1 MSSDEAAMQQAFAD
15 FMNGGQSKLK
25 VATPS
30 TPRVVLD
37 AKARME
43 LETVREVQAVKKLE
57 RKYWQ
62 ILNAFQGSLERDWL
76 AVDDNLG
83 GVVSSIANL
92 RGRIVMESRK
102 IYENRDGSSNHGSW
116 KRYGYRSC
124 GMDLTIDDIQLALSH
139 DLLQHENMMV
149 GARKLLASM
158 ADAQEALGR
167 RLEEL
172 ILHHMD
178 TVEFIQSL
186 VHFDPQSSSI
196 VVVMGMVDSLQ
207 DIYTSL
213 AAELYR
219 KQSSLQT
226 LLDVTNDDLLI
237 TGEERVTR
245 QDQDPRALAEK
256 CAMSW
261 SRRSTSSCVVESS
274 IQALLQLGDRNNK
287 WIG

>member
-1 MSSDEAAMQQAFAD
+1 
-15 FMNGGQSKLK
+15 
-25 VATPS
+25 
-30 TPRVVLD
+30 
-37 AKARME
+37 
-43 LETVREVQAVKKLE
+43 
-57 RKYWQ
+57 
-62 ILNAFQGSLERDWL
+62 
-76 AVDDNLG
+76 
-83 GVVSSIANL
+83 
-92 RGRIVMESRK
+92 
-102 IYENRDGSSNHGSW
+102 
-116 KRYGYRSC
+116 
-124 GMDLTIDDIQLALSH
+124 MDLTIDDIQLALSH

>member
-15 FMNGGQSKLK
+15 FMNGGQSKSK
-25 VATPS
+25 VTTPS
-30 TPRVVLD
+30 SPLVVLD
-37 AKARME
+37 AEARME

-62 ILNAFQGSLERDWL
+62 ILHAFQGSLERDWL

-102 IYENRDGSSNHGSW
+102 IFEQRDGSSKQGSW
-116 KRYGYRSC
+116 KRCGYRAS
-124 GMDLTIDDIQLALSH
+124 GMDLTLDDIQLALSH
-139 DLLQHENMMV
+139 DLLQHENMML
-149 GARKLLASM
+149 GARTLLASM
-158 ADAQEALGR
+158 ADAQESLGR

-172 ILHHMD
+172 MVHHMD
-178 TVEFIQSL
+178 TMEVIQSL
-186 VHFDPQSSSI
+186 VRFDPQSSSI
-196 VVVMGMVDSLQ
+196 VVVMGMVDGLQ
-207 DIYTSL
+207 EIYTSL

-219 KQSSLQT
+219 KQSSVQT
-226 LLDVTNDDLLI
+226 LLDATNDDLLI

-256 CAMSW
+256 CSMSW

-274 IQALLQLGDRNNK
+274 IQALLQLGDRSN
-287 WIG
+287 G